1 MFGRIGAPE
10 ILLLLL
16 VVLLL
21 FGAARLPRLARS
33 LREARDEFQKGSSEG
48 ETPAEATA
56 QKPVEATTEKPA
68 EATAEKPPD
77 AT

>member
-10 ILLLLL
+10 ILLLVL
-16 VVLLL
+16 VVVLL

-33 LREARDEFQKGSSEG
+33 LREARDEFQKGSSEDD
-48 ETPAEATA
+48 
-56 QKPVEATTEKPA
+56 KPA
-68 EATAEKPPD
+68 EAAAEKPPD

>member
-10 ILLLLL
+10 ILLLVL
-16 VVLLL
+16 VVVLL

-48 ETPAEATA
+48 E
-56 QKPVEATTEKPA
+56 KPA
-68 EATAEKPPD
+68 EATSEKPPD
-77 AT
+77 TT

>member
-10 ILLLLL
+10 ILLLVL
-16 VVLLL
+16 VVVLL

-33 LREARDEFQKGSSEG
+33 LREAKDEFQKGASEG
-48 ETPAEATA
+48 
-56 QKPVEATTEKPA
+56 EKPA